1 MEGDEFVM
9 ETKNTNSRYKRL
21 DNRSNINNYFV
32 DGNAAKQLRPSGNA
46 YNYPDP
52 IRREEKVD
60 RQAPKRSSRR
70 RSTKEL
76 SSVNKAS
83 CIILIMAISLTLF
96 TCIQY
101 IKTQAE
107 VSVLNRN
114 ISQMEKELNNL
125 TKENK
130 VQTNQLIAAL
140 DLDEIYQTATEEL
153 GMVRPSENQV
163 VYFDSNISDFVKQYG
178 EIPKSNGS
186 SIIDDILE

>member
-1 MEGDEFVM
+1 M
-9 ETKNTNSRYKRL
+9 ETKKTNSKYKRL
-21 DNRSNINNYFV
+21 DNRSTVNNYFV
-32 DGNAAKQLRPSGNA
+32 DGNAAKQLAPNGYA

-52 IRREEKVD
+52 IRKEEKVD
-60 RQAPKRSSRR
+60 KKAREGSSKR

-83 CIILIMAISLTLF
+83 CMILIMAISLTLF

-114 ISQMEKELNNL
+114 ITQMEKELNNINE
-125 TKENK
+125 ENK
-130 VQTNQLIAAL
+130 IQSNKLIAAL
-140 DLDEIYQTATEEL
+140 DLDEIFQTATQEL
-153 GMVRPSENQV
+153 GMIRPSDNQI

-178 EIPKSNGS
+178 EIPQSNGS
-186 SIIDDILE
+186 KR